1 MKKRIIAIAFISI
14 LVLATLSNTVFA
26 KESEESFKENILLEK
41 INDISIFKNINFN
54 FFELLNE
61 ILEWILLGLGFL
73 YFLPYIFA
81 KILDY
86 LFPEIINEGLF
97 EIIDIITRVLSYTT
111 LLIFNVLWKIIDF
124 FDTIIPLN
132 RRVKV

>member
-1 MKKRIIAIAFISI
+1 MKKRILALAFISI
-14 LVLATLSNTVFA
+14 MVLATLSNTVFA

-41 INDISIFKNINFN
+41 INDMSIFKNINFN

-86 LFPEIINEGLF
+86 LFPEVINEGLF

-132 RRVKV
+132 R

>member
-1 MKKRIIAIAFISI
+1 MKKRILAFAFILI
-14 LVLATLSNTVFA
+14 IVLATLSNTVFA
-26 KESEESFKENILLEK
+26 KEFEDSFKENISLNK
-41 INDISIFKNINFN
+41 INDKGIFKNINFN

-86 LFPEIINEGLF
+86 LFPEIINQGLF
-97 EIIDIITRVLSYTT
+97 DFIDIITRVLSYTT
-111 LLIFNVLWKIIDF
+111 FLIFNVLEQIIDF

-132 RRVKV
+132 RGVKV